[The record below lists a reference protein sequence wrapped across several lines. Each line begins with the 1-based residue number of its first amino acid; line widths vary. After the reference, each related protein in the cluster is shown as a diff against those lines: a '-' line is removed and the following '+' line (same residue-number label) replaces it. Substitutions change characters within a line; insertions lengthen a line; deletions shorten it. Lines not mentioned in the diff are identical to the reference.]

1 MLRLLSLAVLVA
13 FVATVAPFVT
23 DARGQG
29 SRAARRAQTAI
40 DEARSARRK
49 QLDELVRSIEDY
61 KKSLGELVALRESS
75 LRKLETD
82 VAKRRE
88 LYAAGLIARRDIEAA
103 DAELAAARS
112 KIEDART
119 QITNADNLI
128 AEAVVPEEPEPYSAP
143 PLSAS
148 RTAGSAVA
156 RFLKLR
162 EVAYFYSPGRGS
174 WSLARAGEIQGFF
187 RARFNRSLPIS
198 AFGQTATH
206 NRLGFSHANAVD
218 VPLHPDSIEGR
229 ALIEFLIGRDIP
241 FFAFRRAVS
250 GSATGAHIHV
260 GARSRR
266 IAVRPG

>member
-1 MLRLLSLAVLVA
+1 MLRSLSFAALCA
-13 FVATVAPFVT
+13 FVMAVALSVT
-23 DARGQG
+23 PTRGQN
-29 SRAARRAQTAI
+29 SRAARRAQAAV
-40 DEARSARRK
+40 DEVRSARRK

-61 KKSLGELVALRESS
+61 KKSLGELVTLREAS

-88 LYAAGLIARRDIEAA
+88 LYAAGLIARREIEAA
-103 DAELAAARS
+103 DAEIAAART

-128 AEAVVPEEPEPYSAP
+128 AEAVIPEDPEPASAP
-143 PLSAS
+143 SSSAK
-148 RTAGSAVA
+148 RTADSAA

-187 RARFNRSLPIS
+187 RARFDRSLPVS

-206 NRLGFSHANAVD
+206 DRLGFSHANAVD

-229 ALIEFLIGRDIP
+229 ALIEFLIERGIP

-250 GSATGAHIHV
+250 GSSTGAHIHV
-260 GARSRR
+260 GTRSRR
-266 IAVRPG
+266 LIVRPR